1 MSKCR
6 QCNVEILDH
15 TQICPLCKCVIERE
29 EGAENAYPDIRFR
42 ARKLNLALRV
52 FLFLSILMEALLIYV
67 NLTFFQGIWWSVI
80 SGAGFAYVY
89 FAVRIAALSKSAGYR
104 SKILSLTFF
113 GVAYVILIDAV
124 IGYHGWSVN
133 YVLPCGL
140 MFVDVAVFA
149 LLFINRRNWQSY
161 IMWEMFMV
169 IFSASLF
176 LLMLMGIVTK
186 PFVSV
191 ISFVLSAIL
200 FLGTLIIGDKRARN
214 ELKRRFHVRR

>member
-1 MSKCR
+1 M
-6 QCNVEILDH
+6 EILDH
-15 TQICPLCKCVIERE
+15 TQICPLCKCVIEWE

-42 ARKLNLALRV
+42 ARKLNL
-52 FLFLSILMEALLIYV
+52 
-67 NLTFFQGIWWSVI
+67 
-80 SGAGFAYVY
+80 
-89 FAVRIAALSKSAGYR
+89 ALSKSAGYR

-191 ISFVLSAIL
+191 I
-200 FLGTLIIGDKRARN
+200 
-214 ELKRRFHVRR
+214 